1 MILLIGG
8 AGYIGSHIN
17 KLLNKNGYET
27 IVYDSLIYGHRSAV
41 KWGDFILGD
50 LDSIDALRD
59 VFSKYNIKAVM
70 HFAAFAYVGESVV
83 NPEKYYVNNVS
94 NTLNL
99 LQVMREFS
107 CKKFIFSSTCSTYGN
122 PEYNPIDEKH
132 PQNPINPY
140 GRSKLMIETILKD
153 YSDAYDM
160 KYVIL
165 RYFNAA
171 GADIDCEI
179 GENHNPET
187 HLIPLALDA
196 AIGKSEDIK
205 LFGSDYETIDGSA
218 IRDYIHVVDIAEAHM
233 LAFEYLESGG
243 SSDSFNLGNGEGYS
257 VIEIIDVVKRV
268 TKKDFKVTLRDKR
281 VGDPSRLIGDASKA
295 RDILKWKPKYCEIEK
310 IIQTAWDWHQR
321 NEDLI

>member
-1 MILLIGG
+1 LILIIGG

-17 KLLNKNGYET
+17 KLLNRNGHET

-50 LDSIDALRD
+50 LDNIDQLTD
-59 VFSKYNIKAVM
+59 LFSKYNIKAVM
-70 HFAAFAYVGESVV
+70 HFAAFTYVSESVE
-83 NPEKYYVNNVS
+83 NPEKYYINNVS

-99 LQVMREFS
+99 LKVMRKFS

-140 GRSKLMIETILKD
+140 GRSKLMIEQILQD
-153 YSDAYDM
+153 YSDAYDI
-160 KYVIL
+160 KYVSL

-179 GENHNPET
+179 GEDHSPET

-196 AIGKSEDIK
+196 ALSKRPDIK
-205 LFGSDYETIDGSA
+205 VFGTDYETNDGSA
-218 IRDYIHVVDIAEAHM
+218 IRDYIHVEDIAEAHM
-233 LAFEYLESGG
+233 LAFKYLEKGG
-243 SSDSFNLGNGEGYS
+243 NSDVFNLGNGEGYS
-257 VIEIIDVVKRV
+257 VIEVIDLVKRV
-268 TKKDFKVTLRDKR
+268 TKKDFKVTFMDRRAGDPARL
-281 VGDPSRLIGDASKA
+281 VGDATKA
-295 RDILKWKPKYCEIEK
+295 KDVLRWKPKYYELEK
-310 IIQTAWDWHQR
+310 IIQTAWNWHQR
-321 NEDLI
+321 KFF

>member
-1 MILLIGG
+1 LILIIGG

-17 KLLNKNGYET
+17 KLLNRNGHET

-50 LDSIDALRD
+50 LDNIDQLTD
-59 VFSKYNIKAVM
+59 LFSKYNIKAVM
-70 HFAAFAYVGESVV
+70 HFAAFTYVSESVE
-83 NPEKYYVNNVS
+83 NPEKYYINNVS

-99 LQVMREFS
+99 LKVMRKFS

-140 GRSKLMIETILKD
+140 GRSKLMIEQILQD
-153 YSDAYDM
+153 YSDAYDI
-160 KYVIL
+160 KYVSL

-179 GENHNPET
+179 GEDHSPET

-196 AIGKSEDIK
+196 ALSKRPDIK
-205 LFGSDYETIDGSA
+205 VFGTDYETNDGSA
-218 IRDYIHVVDIAEAHM
+218 IRDYIHVEDIAEAHM
-233 LAFEYLESGG
+233 LAFKYLEKGG
-243 SSDSFNLGNGEGYS
+243 NSDVFNLGNGEGYS
-257 VIEIIDVVKRV
+257 VIEVIDLVKRV
-268 TKKDFKVTLRDKR
+268 TKKDFKVTFMDRRAGDPARL
-281 VGDPSRLIGDASKA
+281 VGDATKA
-295 RDILKWKPKYCEIEK
+295 KDVLQWKPKYYELEK
-310 IIQTAWDWHQR
+310 IIQTAWNWHQR
-321 NEDLI
+321 KFF

>member
-1 MILLIGG
+1 MILIIGG

-17 KLLNKNGYET
+17 KLLNRNGHET

-50 LDSIDALRD
+50 LDNIDQLTD

-70 HFAAFAYVGESVV
+70 HFAAFAYVGESVE
-83 NPEKYYVNNVS
+83 NPEKYYINNVS

-99 LQVMREFS
+99 LKVMRKFS

-140 GRSKLMIETILKD
+140 GRSKLMIEQILQD
-153 YSDAYDM
+153 YSDAYDI
-160 KYVIL
+160 KYVSL

-179 GENHNPET
+179 GEDHSPET

-196 AIGKSEDIK
+196 ALSKRPDIK
-205 LFGSDYETIDGSA
+205 VFGTDYETNDGSA
-218 IRDYIHVVDIAEAHM
+218 IRDYIHVEDIAEAHM
-233 LAFEYLESGG
+233 LAFKYLEKGG
-243 SSDSFNLGNGEGYS
+243 NSDVFNLGNGEGYS
-257 VIEIIDVVKRV
+257 VIEVIDLVKRV
-268 TKKDFKVTLRDKR
+268 TKKDFKVTFMDRRAGDPARL
-281 VGDPSRLIGDASKA
+281 VGDATKA
-295 RDILKWKPKYCEIEK
+295 KDVLQWKPKYYELEK
-310 IIQTAWDWHQR
+310 IIQTAWNWHQR
-321 NEDLI
+321 KFF

>member
-1 MILLIGG
+1 MILIIGG

-17 KLLNKNGYET
+17 KLLNRNGHET

-50 LDSIDALRD
+50 LDNIDQLTD
-59 VFSKYNIKAVM
+59 LFSKYNIKAVM
-70 HFAAFAYVGESVV
+70 HFAAFTYVSESVE
-83 NPEKYYVNNVS
+83 NPEKYYINNVS

-99 LQVMREFS
+99 LKVMRKFS

-140 GRSKLMIETILKD
+140 GRSKLMIEQILQD
-153 YSDAYDM
+153 YSDAYDI
-160 KYVIL
+160 KYVSL

-179 GENHNPET
+179 GEDHSPET

-196 AIGKSEDIK
+196 ALSKRPDIK
-205 LFGSDYETIDGSA
+205 VFGTDYETNDGSA
-218 IRDYIHVVDIAEAHM
+218 IRDYIHVEDIAEAHM
-233 LAFEYLESGG
+233 LAFKYLEKGG
-243 SSDSFNLGNGEGYS
+243 NSDVFNLGNGEGYS
-257 VIEIIDVVKRV
+257 VIEVIDLVKRV
-268 TKKDFKVTLRDKR
+268 TKKDFKVTFMDRRAGDPARL
-281 VGDPSRLIGDASKA
+281 VGDATKA
-295 RDILKWKPKYCEIEK
+295 KDVLQWKPKYYELEK
-310 IIQTAWDWHQR
+310 IIQTAWNWHQR
-321 NEDLI
+321 KFF

>member
-1 MILLIGG
+1 MILIIGG

-17 KLLNKNGYET
+17 KLLNRNGHET

-50 LDSIDALRD
+50 LDNIDQLTD

-70 HFAAFAYVGESVV
+70 HFAAFAYVGESVE
-83 NPEKYYVNNVS
+83 NPEKYYINNVS

-99 LQVMREFS
+99 LKVMRKFS

-140 GRSKLMIETILKD
+140 GRSKLMIEQILQD
-153 YSDAYDM
+153 YSDAYDI
-160 KYVIL
+160 KYVSL

-179 GENHNPET
+179 GEDHSPET

-196 AIGKSEDIK
+196 ALSKRPDIK
-205 LFGSDYETIDGSA
+205 VFGTDYETNDWSA
-218 IRDYIHVVDIAEAHM
+218 IRDYIHVEDIAEAHM
-233 LAFEYLESGG
+233 LAFKYLEKGG
-243 SSDSFNLGNGEGYS
+243 NSDVFNLGNGEGYS
-257 VIEIIDVVKRV
+257 VIEVIDLVKRV
-268 TKKDFKVTLRDKR
+268 TKKDFKVTFMDRRAGDPARL
-281 VGDPSRLIGDASKA
+281 VGDATKA
-295 RDILKWKPKYCEIEK
+295 KDVLQWKPKYYELEK
-310 IIQTAWDWHQR
+310 IIQTAWNWHQR
-321 NEDLI
+321 KFF